1 MMPGTFNRV
10 RTDMPDMGRQVIA
23 NVARLHEHM
32 DRHRLAAVVAR
43 SGQNFTYLSGL
54 AYPGTLARHLDLPDS
69 VRGVLLLWP
78 RRGEPVIVLNKIA
91 EGLTRRD
98 SWVQRIEVYDAYT
111 ESPYSRLAQAIEAAG
126 LGRERVG
133 FEKNYVSAAHW
144 EEVQRRLPQLQMV
157 DCTRMMDE
165 VRWVKTPAEIAR
177 LKKGADLLDDAY
189 LEVFPTIRPG
199 DTERTVHSRI
209 IGSCLRRE
217 ANWAHGILNSSTNL
231 IPYAGE
237 SDTAFRRGDV
247 VRTDYVAY
255 VDGYPGHQSRNAV
268 LGPPSPQ
275 QQREYA
281 ITRDIYR
288 MTIDRCRPGVRAG
301 DVYEFVVKEFGKHGW
316 TYTTSLVGHGV
327 GCWWHQQEPV
337 LARGSEIVLEEGM
350 VLALEPH
357 KDYWHIQDMVVVRAR
372 GPELISDKF
381 STDQMFVIE

>member
-1 MMPGTFNRV
+1 MTNTSRPI
-10 RTDMPDMGRQVIA
+10 IA
-23 NVARLHEHM
+23 NVPRLNEFM
-32 DRHRLAAVVAR
+32 DRHRLAAVVVR
-43 SGQNFTYLSGL
+43 SGQNFTYLAGF

-78 RRGEPVIVLNKIA
+78 RHGEPVIVLNKIA
-91 EGLTRRD
+91 EGLTKRD
-98 SWVQRIEVYDAYT
+98 SWVKRVEVYDAYT
-111 ESPYSRLAQAIEAAG
+111 ESPYGRLCRVIEAAG
-126 LGRERVG
+126 LGHERVG
-133 FEKNYVSAAHW
+133 FEKTYVSAAHW
-144 EEVQRRLPQLQMV
+144 DEVQRGLPQLQMV

-165 VRWVKTPAEIAR
+165 VRWVKTPGEISR
-177 LKKGADLLDDAY
+177 LKIGADLLDEAY

-199 DTERTVHSRI
+199 DTERLIHSRI
-209 IGSCLRRE
+209 IGSCLRRG

-237 SDTAFRRGDV
+237 SDTAFQRGDI

-268 LGPPSPQ
+268 VGRASPQ
-275 QQREYA
+275 QQRDYE

-288 MTIDRCRPGVRAG
+288 MTIDRCRPGARAG
-301 DVYEFVVKEFGKHGW
+301 DVYEFVVKEFGKRGW
-316 TYTTSLVGHGV
+316 SYTTSLVGHGV

-337 LARGSEIVLEEGM
+337 LARGSEILLEDGM

-357 KDYWHIQDMVVVRAR
+357 KDHFHIQDMVVVRAA
-372 GPELISDKF
+372 GPQLISDKF